1 MFKEFKEFAIK
12 GDAIDLA
19 VGVVI
24 GAAFGAIV
32 KSLVDDMIMPLISL
46 LTGRVD
52 FVNMFAVLSDGK
64 TPGPYATL
72 AAAKAAGAATLNY
85 GQFINAIV
93 TFLLIAFSV
102 FVMVRAINRLRRK
115 PAEPEPTSRPCPYC
129 LTEIPKAA
137 VKCSACGSELAALE

>member
-32 KSLVDDMIMPLISL
+32 KSLVDDMIMPLVSL

-52 FVNMFAVLSDGK
+52 FVNLFVTLGEGK

-72 AAAKAAGAATLNY
+72 VAAREAGAATLNY

-93 TFLLIAFSV
+93 TFLLIAFAV
-102 FVMVRAINRLRRK
+102 FIMVRSINRFRRK
-115 PAEPEPTSRPCPYC
+115 PEPTSRPCPYC

-137 VKCSACGSELAALE
+137 VRCSACGSELVALD

>member
-1 MFKEFKEFAIK
+1 MFKEFREFAIK

-32 KSLVDDMIMPLISL
+32 KSLVDDMIMPLVGL

-52 FVNMFAVLSDGK
+52 FVNLFAVLGDGK

-72 AAAKAAGAATLNY
+72 AAAKVAGAATLNY

-93 TFLLIAFSV
+93 TFLIIAMAV
-102 FVMVRAINRLRRK
+102 FLMVRTINRFRRT
-115 PAEPEPTSRPCPYC
+115 PAEPESTTRPCPYC
-129 LTEIPKAA
+129 LTEVPRAA
-137 VKCSACGSELAALE
+137 TKCSACASELEA

>member
-32 KSLVDDMIMPLISL
+32 KSLVDDMIMPLVGL

-52 FVNMFAVLSDGK
+52 FINLFAVLGGGK

-93 TFLLIAFSV
+93 TFILIAFAV
-102 FVMVRAINRLRRK
+102 FLMVRSINRFRRK
-115 PAEPEPTSRPCPYC
+115 PEPPEPNTRPCPYC
-129 LTEIPKAA
+129 LTDVPKAA
-137 VKCSACGSELAALE
+137 TKCSACTSELDA

>member
-1 MFKEFKEFAIK
+1 MLKEFKEFAIK

-32 KSLVDDMIMPLISL
+32 KSLVDDMIMPLVSL

-52 FVNMFAVLSDGK
+52 FVNLFAVLSDGK

-93 TFLLIAFSV
+93 TFVLIAFAV
-102 FVMVRAINRLRRK
+102 FVMVRAINRFRRK
-115 PAEPEPTSRPCPYC
+115 PVEAEPNTRPCPRC
-129 LTEIPKAA
+129 LTEVPKAA
-137 VKCSACGSELAALE
+137 TRCPACTSDLEA

>member
-32 KSLVDDMIMPLISL
+32 KSLVDDMLMPLISL

-52 FVNMFAVLSDGK
+52 FVNLYALLSDGK
-64 TPGPYATL
+64 TPGPYPTL

-93 TFLLIAFSV
+93 TFLLIAAAV
-102 FVMVRAINRLRRK
+102 FMMVRTINRFRRK
-115 PAEPEPTSRPCPYC
+115 PEPPEPNTTPCPYC
-129 LTEIPKAA
+129 LTDVPKAA
-137 VKCSACGSELAALE
+137 TKCSACASELEA

>member
-32 KSLVDDMIMPLISL
+32 KSLVDDMIMPLVSL

-52 FVNMFAVLSDGK
+52 FVNMFVTLADGK
-64 TPGPYATL
+64 IPGPYPTL
-72 AAAKAAGAATLNY
+72 AAAKDAGAATLNY

-93 TFLLIAFSV
+93 TFLLIAFAV

-115 PAEPEPTSRPCPYC
+115 PEPMSRPCPYC

-137 VKCSACGSELAALE
+137 IKCSACTADLESLE